1 MLAAYDG
8 LEGQAQA
15 GIAVS
20 VVSEVFVVIYEA
32 LAVAFG
38 LLVVVFEFFAVA

>member
-8 LEGQAQA
+8 LAGQAQA

-20 VVSEVFVVIYEA
+20 VVSEVFVVISEA
-32 LAVAFG
+32 LAVALG
-38 LLVVVFEFFAVA
+38 HLVVVFEFFAAA